1 MFLFKKLYLSLI
13 WTGKN
18 GFAIFFVFT
27 TIFVKR
33 VANDYAVTMSELS
46 TTTRTRTRLC
56 EHCLKTVKASH
67 RFKGT
72 IRWQKVLGCV
82 NSNNLK
88 IWKCLYLK
96 KNLRVGVVVDY
107 TETRFSN
114 IFAKTKMFT
123 YLFSPLSKKGRK
135 SSETV
140 PLITW
145 HVKCTLQYIFII
157 KCLWDSYSW
166 IEKNVAIFTD
176 SELKN
181 FFLTIAGP

>member
-1 MFLFKKLYLSLI
+1 MFLFKKLHLSPI

-18 GFAIFFVFT
+18 GFAIFLVFT

-88 IWKCLYLK
+88 IWKCLYVK

-135 SSETV
+135 SCETV

-157 KCLWDSYSW
+157 QCLWDSYSW

-176 SELKN
+176 SE
-181 FFLTIAGP
+181 P